1 MINRVL
7 IRAKVVQMLY
17 AYMVSKDAMT
27 LTTAKKELTKSLDK
41 SYELYNA
48 LLKLMIELTDVQDL
62 RLDEAKHK
70 FLPTEEDLNPNMRFV
85 ENEFVKRLRADQ
97 TLADFVDDKKINWR
111 DDELFVRLLLD
122 KILRSEEY
130 QEYMEMPKTSLVRDG
145 EVWYQLMKKV
155 VLPDENLLEH
165 LQSMSVYYTDDDLQ
179 IMGQFVMKTIRRFE
193 DEEAQ
198 PILPQYKNDDDSKFG
213 EQLFSKAVAE
223 MEENNS
229 YIDQFVKT
237 EKWDVERIALMDR
250 VVMCTALTEIR
261 NYPSIPVNVSLNEYI
276 ELAKDY
282 STPRSGQFV
291 NGILNAVVN
300 KLRADKVIIKLEFNL

>member
-130 QEYMEMPKTSLVRDG
+130 QEYMEMPKTSLVCDG

-300 KLRADKVIIKLEFNL
+300 KLRADKVIIK

>member
-70 FLPTEEDLNPNMRFV
+70 FLPTEEDLNPSMRFV

-223 MEENNS
+223 MDENNS

-300 KLRADKVIIKLEFNL
+300 KLRADKVIIK

>member
-17 AYMVSKDAMT
+17 AYMVSKDSMT

-261 NYPSIPVNVSLNEYI
+261 NYPSIPVNVSLNEYV

-300 KLRADKVIIKLEFNL
+300 KLRADKVIIK

>member
-17 AYMVSKDAMT
+17 AYMVSNGTMT
-27 LTTAKKELTKSLDK
+27 LVSAKKELNKSLDK

-70 FLPTEEDLNPNMRFV
+70 FLPTEEDLHPNMRFV
-85 ENEFVKRLRADQ
+85 ENEFVNLLRTNQ
-97 TLADFVDDKKINWR
+97 TLTDYVNDKKINWR

-130 QEYMEMPKTSLVRDG
+130 QKYMEMPSTTLVRDG
-145 EVWYQLMKKV
+145 EVWYQIMKKV

-179 IMGQFVMKTIRRFE
+179 IVGQFVLKTIRRFE
-193 DEEAQ
+193 EGEATPIMPQFKDDE
-198 PILPQYKNDDDSKFG
+198 DSRFG
-213 EQLFSKAVAE
+213 EELFSKIVAE
-223 MEENNS
+223 MEQNNS

-237 EKWDVERIALMDR
+237 EKWDTERIALMDR
-250 VVMCTALTEIR
+250 LVMCAALTEIR

-291 NGILNAVVN
+291 NGILNAVVK
-300 KLRADKVIIKLEFNL
+300 KLRSDKEIIK

>member
-17 AYMVSKDAMT
+17 AYMVSKDSMT

-165 LQSMSVYYTDDDLQ
+165 LQSMSVFYTDDDLQ
-179 IMGQFVMKTIRRFE
+179 IIGQFVMKTIRRFE

-300 KLRADKVIIKLEFNL
+300 KLRADKVIIK

>member
-155 VLPDENLLEH
+155 VLPDENLLDH

-300 KLRADKVIIKLEFNL
+300 KLRADKVIVK

>member
-17 AYMVSKDAMT
+17 AYMVSKDSMT

-111 DDELFVRLLLD
+111 DDELFVRLFLD
-122 KILRSEEY
+122 QILRSEEY

-300 KLRADKVIIKLEFNL
+300 KLRADKVIIK

>member
-17 AYMVSKDAMT
+17 AYMVSKDSMT

-179 IMGQFVMKTIRRFE
+179 IIGQFVIKTIRRFE

-300 KLRADKVIIKLEFNL
+300 KLRADKVIIK

>member
-17 AYMVSKDAMT
+17 AYMVSKDSMT

-48 LLKLMIELTDVQDL
+48 LLKLMIQLTDVQDL

-300 KLRADKVIIKLEFNL
+300 KLRADKVIIK

>member
-17 AYMVSKDAMT
+17 AYMVSKDSMT

-155 VLPDENLLEH
+155 VFPDENLLEH

-300 KLRADKVIIKLEFNL
+300 KLRADKVIIK

>member
-17 AYMVSKDAMT
+17 AYMVSKDSMT

-193 DEEAQ
+193 DEESE
-198 PILPQYKNDDDSKFG
+198 PVLPQYKNDDDSTFG

-300 KLRADKVIIKLEFNL
+300 KLRADKVIIK

>member
-17 AYMVSKDAMT
+17 AYMVSKDTMT
-27 LTTAKKELTKSLDK
+27 LTTAKKELKKSLDK

-179 IMGQFVMKTIRRFE
+179 IIGQFVMKTIRRFE

-300 KLRADKVIIKLEFNL
+300 KLRADKVIIK

>member
-17 AYMVSKDAMT
+17 AYMVSKGAMT

-179 IMGQFVMKTIRRFE
+179 IIGQFVMKTIRRFE

-300 KLRADKVIIKLEFNL
+300 KLRADKVIIK

>member
-17 AYMVSKDAMT
+17 AYMVSKGAMT

-223 MEENNS
+223 MDENNS

-300 KLRADKVIIKLEFNL
+300 KLRADKVIIK

>member
-17 AYMVSKDAMT
+17 AYMVSKDSMT

-97 TLADFVDDKKINWR
+97 TLADFVDDKKIYWR

-179 IMGQFVMKTIRRFE
+179 IIGQFVMKTIRRFE

-300 KLRADKVIIKLEFNL
+300 KLRADKVIIK

>member
-300 KLRADKVIIKLEFNL
+300 KLRADKVIVK

>member
-1 MINRVL
+1 M
-7 IRAKVVQMLY
+7 
-17 AYMVSKDAMT
+17 
-27 LTTAKKELTKSLDK
+27 TKSLDK

-300 KLRADKVIIKLEFNL
+300 KLRADKVIIK

>member
-17 AYMVSKDAMT
+17 AYMVSKDSMT

-145 EVWYQLMKKV
+145 EVWYQLMEKV

-300 KLRADKVIIKLEFNL
+300 KLRADKVIIK

>member
-17 AYMVSKDAMT
+17 AYMVSKDSMT

-85 ENEFVKRLRADQ
+85 ENEFVKRLRVDQ

-130 QEYMEMPKTSLVRDG
+130 QEYMEMHKTSLVRDG

-300 KLRADKVIIKLEFNL
+300 KLRADKVIIK

>member
-17 AYMVSKDAMT
+17 AYMVSKDSMT

-145 EVWYQLMKKV
+145 EVWYRLMKKV

-223 MEENNS
+223 MDENNS

-300 KLRADKVIIKLEFNL
+300 KLRADKVIIK

>member
-17 AYMVSKDAMT
+17 AYMVSNGTMT
-27 LTTAKKELTKSLDK
+27 LVSAKKELNKSLDK

-70 FLPTEEDLNPNMRFV
+70 FLPTEEDLHPNMRFV
-85 ENEFVKRLRADQ
+85 ENEFVNLLRSNQ
-97 TLADFVDDKKINWR
+97 TLTDYVNDKKINWR

-130 QEYMEMPKTSLVRDG
+130 QKYMEMPSTTLVRDG
-145 EVWYQLMKKV
+145 EVWYQIMKKV

-179 IMGQFVMKTIRRFE
+179 IVGQFVLKTIRRFE
-193 DEEAQ
+193 EGETTPIMPQFKDDE
-198 PILPQYKNDDDSKFG
+198 DSRFG
-213 EQLFSKAVAE
+213 EELFSKIVAE
-223 MEENNS
+223 MEQNNS

-237 EKWDVERIALMDR
+237 EKWDTERIALMDR
-250 VVMCTALTEIR
+250 LVMCAALTEIR

-291 NGILNAVVN
+291 NGILNAVVK
-300 KLRADKVIIKLEFNL
+300 KLRSDKEIIK

>member
-17 AYMVSKDAMT
+17 AYMVSKDSMT

-85 ENEFVKRLRADQ
+85 ENEFVKRLSADQ

-179 IMGQFVMKTIRRFE
+179 IMGQFVIKTIRRFE

-300 KLRADKVIIKLEFNL
+300 KLRADKVIIK

>member
-300 KLRADKVIIKLEFNL
+300 KLRADKMIIK

>member
-17 AYMVSKDAMT
+17 AYMVSKDSMT

-179 IMGQFVMKTIRRFE
+179 IIGQFVMKTIRRFE

-300 KLRADKVIIKLEFNL
+300 KLRADKVIIK

>member
-17 AYMVSKDAMT
+17 AYMVSKDSMT
-27 LTTAKKELTKSLDK
+27 LTAAKKELTKSLDK

-300 KLRADKVIIKLEFNL
+300 KLRADKVIIK

>member
-17 AYMVSKDAMT
+17 AYMVSKDSMT

-111 DDELFVRLLLD
+111 DDELFVRLHLD

-300 KLRADKVIIKLEFNL
+300 KLRADKVIIK

>member
-17 AYMVSKDAMT
+17 AYMVSKDSMT

-198 PILPQYKNDDDSKFG
+198 PILPQYKDDDDSKFG

-250 VVMCTALTEIR
+250 VVMYTALTEIR

-300 KLRADKVIIKLEFNL
+300 KLRADKVIIK

>member
-17 AYMVSKDAMT
+17 AYMVSNDAMT

-48 LLKLMIELTDVQDL
+48 LLKLIIELTDVQDL

-97 TLADFVDDKKINWR
+97 KLADFVNDKKINWR

-179 IMGQFVMKTIRRFE
+179 IIGQFVMKTIRRFE
-193 DEEAQ
+193 DEESE
-198 PILPQYKNDDDSKFG
+198 PVLPQYKNDDDSKFG

-300 KLRADKVIIKLEFNL
+300 KLRADKVIIK

>member
-17 AYMVSKDAMT
+17 AYMVSKDSMT
-27 LTTAKKELTKSLDK
+27 LTTAKKELKKSLDK

-300 KLRADKVIIKLEFNL
+300 KLRADKMIIK

>member
-1 MINRVL
+1 
-7 IRAKVVQMLY
+7 
-17 AYMVSKDAMT
+17 YMVSKGAMT

-179 IMGQFVMKTIRRFE
+179 IIGQFVMKTIRRFE

-300 KLRADKVIIKLEFNL
+300 KLRADKVIIK

>member
-17 AYMVSKDAMT
+17 AYMVSKDSMT

-145 EVWYQLMKKV
+145 EVWYQLMKKM

-300 KLRADKVIIKLEFNL
+300 KLRADKVINK

>member
-17 AYMVSKDAMT
+17 AYMVSKDSMT

-198 PILPQYKNDDDSKFG
+198 PMLPQYKNDDDSKFG

-300 KLRADKVIIKLEFNL
+300 KLRADKVIIK

>member
-17 AYMVSKDAMT
+17 AYMVSKDSMT

-145 EVWYQLMKKV
+145 EVWYQLIKKV

-300 KLRADKVIIKLEFNL
+300 KLRADKVIIK

>member
-179 IMGQFVMKTIRRFE
+179 IIGQFVMKTIRRFE

-198 PILPQYKNDDDSKFG
+198 PILPQYKYDDDSKFG

-300 KLRADKVIIKLEFNL
+300 KLRADKVIIK

>member
-17 AYMVSKDAMT
+17 AYMVSKDSMT

-85 ENEFVKRLRADQ
+85 ENEFVKSLRADQ

-300 KLRADKVIIKLEFNL
+300 KLRADKVIIK

>member
-17 AYMVSKDAMT
+17 AYMVSNGTMT
-27 LTTAKKELTKSLDK
+27 LVSAKKELNKSLDK

-70 FLPTEEDLNPNMRFV
+70 FLPTEEDLRPNMRFV
-85 ENEFVKRLRADQ
+85 ENEFVNLLRTNQ
-97 TLADFVDDKKINWR
+97 TLTDYVNDKKINWR

-130 QEYMEMPKTSLVRDG
+130 QKYMEMPSTTLVRDG
-145 EVWYQLMKKV
+145 EVWYQIMKKV

-179 IMGQFVMKTIRRFE
+179 IVGQFVLKTIRRFE
-193 DEEAQ
+193 EGEDTPIMPQFKDDE
-198 PILPQYKNDDDSKFG
+198 DSRFG
-213 EQLFSKAVAE
+213 EELFSKIVAE
-223 MEENNS
+223 MEQNNS

-237 EKWDVERIALMDR
+237 EKWDTERIALMDR
-250 VVMCTALTEIR
+250 LVMCAALTEIR

-291 NGILNAVVN
+291 NGILNAVVK
-300 KLRADKVIIKLEFNL
+300 KLRTDKEIIK

>member
-17 AYMVSKDAMT
+17 AYMVSKDSMT

-165 LQSMSVYYTDDDLQ
+165 LQSMSVFYTDDDLQ

-300 KLRADKVIIKLEFNL
+300 KLRADKEIIK

>member
-17 AYMVSKDAMT
+17 AYMVSKDSMT

-97 TLADFVDDKKINWR
+97 TLANFVDDKKINWR

-179 IMGQFVMKTIRRFE
+179 IIGQFVMKTIRRFE

-300 KLRADKVIIKLEFNL
+300 KLRADKVIIK